1 MERFRFVAAADPV
14 RLMMPDPLPCLRGMM
29 INRTIGQTPPDKANE
44 LFAQLLGTAN
54 DAAETREQ
62 LLASLAQELDLLAN
76 LQEQHLFPVL
86 ENHPETAEL
95 VRGARDDN
103 RQTRGFLDELAAT
116 PKDSDTFL
124 AKVEELRKVFQQHIR
139 NDKNE
144 LLPVV
149 LKVLNEDEVE
159 AVVERVEEEIAEAE
173 DIRRAANEP
182 RRTRRGRKQAAAVP
196 DAGGTLLAVVEAA
209 TETVQGVGQEVQET
223 AQATLHTAS
232 QVVDSA
238 TEMSKHQNR
247 DAQTV
252 LDQASQSIQAV
263 AQSNR
268 ILARGAGTIALEWFG
283 LRQEHLLKNLEG
295 MTDLLSCRTMPDFV
309 SLQSSL
315 VRQNVERMLE
325 NSQRLAQLTA
335 QVAQEAT
342 RTLTAQP
349 EHDRRAR

>member
-1 MERFRFVAAADPV
+1 
-14 RLMMPDPLPCLRGMM
+14 MM

-44 LFAQLLGTAN
+44 LFAQLLGTSN

-95 VRGARDDN
+95 VLGARGDN
-103 RQTRGFLDELAAT
+103 QQTRALLDELAAS
-116 PKDSDTFL
+116 PKDSDAFL

-159 AVVERVEEEIAEAE
+159 AVVEKVEEDIAEAA
-173 DIRRAANEP
+173 RAASDRP
-182 RRTRRGRKQAAAVP
+182 PARRQRAKRAQRTSDNLLAAVEAIP
-196 DAGGTLLAVVEAA
+196 EAVKDVE
-209 TETVQGVGQEVQET
+209 QEVQAT
-223 AQATLHTAS
+223 AQASLPVAS
-232 QVVDSA
+232 KIVDRA
-238 TEMSKHQNR
+238 TEVADRQGQVTSNL
-247 DAQTV
+247 
-252 LDQASQSIQAV
+252 LDHAPQYVQAV
-263 AQSNR
+263 ARSNR

-283 LRQEHLLKNLEG
+283 LRQERLLKNLNAVN
-295 MTDLLSCRTMPDFV
+295 DLLACRSMPDLV

-315 VRQNVERMLE
+315 VRQNVEQMIG
-325 NSQRLAQLTA
+325 NSQRLAQISA
-335 QVAQEAT
+335 EIAQEAT
-342 RTLTAQP
+342 RTIMAPTADQ
-349 EHDRRAR
+349 HIS

>member
-1 MERFRFVAAADPV
+1 
-14 RLMMPDPLPCLRGMM
+14 MM

-44 LFAQLLGTAN
+44 LFAQLPGTSN

-95 VRGARDDN
+95 VLGARGDN
-103 RQTRGFLDELAAT
+103 QQTRALLDELAAS
-116 PKDSDTFL
+116 PKDSDAFL

-159 AVVERVEEEIAEAE
+159 AVVEKVEEDIAEAA
-173 DIRRAANEP
+173 RAASDRP
-182 RRTRRGRKQAAAVP
+182 PARRQRAKRAQRTSDNLLAAVEAIP
-196 DAGGTLLAVVEAA
+196 EAVKDVE
-209 TETVQGVGQEVQET
+209 QEVQAT
-223 AQATLHTAS
+223 AQASLPVAS
-232 QVVDSA
+232 KIVDRA
-238 TEMSKHQNR
+238 TEVADRQGQVTSNL
-247 DAQTV
+247 
-252 LDQASQSIQAV
+252 LDHAPQYVQAV
-263 AQSNR
+263 ARSNR

-283 LRQEHLLKNLEG
+283 LRQERLLKNLNAVN
-295 MTDLLSCRTMPDFV
+295 DLLACRSMPDLV

-315 VRQNVERMLE
+315 VRQNVEQMIG
-325 NSQRLAQLTA
+325 NSQRLAQISA
-335 QVAQEAT
+335 EIAQEAT
-342 RTLTAQP
+342 RTIMAPTADQ
-349 EHDRRAR
+349 HIS